1 MNIKTKI
8 LLGSALL
15 VAIPIIISS
24 FILGYSASN
33 DSLKALEKA
42 GESQLLSVRNLT
54 KGRIVDYLNNIEKQ
68 AKSFS
73 KDRMIIDAMKEFT
86 QAYEKYPEQTKV
98 SVAQA
103 KAELSKYY
111 TEQFN
116 VVYKE
121 NNNNQ
126 PANVEKWLDNL
137 SDTGLL
143 LQYQLIQKNTNALG
157 EKHLLDSLSD
167 ESDYDKVHQLYHPSI
182 RYFLEQF
189 EFYDVF
195 LVDAKSANVVYS
207 VFKELD
213 YATSLKTGSFS
224 NSGIAKVFNS
234 TVAKADENFTSI
246 VDFSSYAP
254 SYENPASFISSPI
267 MENGELLGVLVF
279 QMPIGRINE
288 IMTHSKGWLDAG
300 LGASGETYLV
310 GSDHTL
316 RSQSRFLIEDKVNY
330 IKVIEQAGV
339 DGKIIE
345 EIASKNTAISLQP
358 VDSLT
363 ANLALKGEDG
373 IQLVDDYR
381 QVSVLSAYSN
391 IHYGDLNWAILA
403 EIDEEEAYA
412 SAWGIS
418 EKIQLYATTVGIVLI
433 ALGAFVGWLFAR
445 SISAP
450 IGNLSGS
457 IGEVERNS
465 DLTYRL
471 SNKSSDELGSASI
484 ALNSMLEKFHNGITK
499 VAANSDKIYQSAES
513 TSSISQQNNQLLA
526 KQKEQTHDVV
536 ESMQK
541 MTASVNDISVNLKES
556 VEAITQANQKS
567 SQGHHTMRDT
577 IEFVDQL
584 AKQIDKASEVIQDF
598 EVHSSEIITVLAVIK
613 GIADQTNLLALN
625 AAIEAARA
633 GEQGRGFAVVADEVR
648 ALAGRTQSSTGEI
661 NEVIDKLKL
670 SSQEAIVSMQQSQSL
685 ADKLVSQATTAEQAF
700 SEVSHS
706 ISSVSDMNNK
716 ITSGLSEQVKITQ
729 EIDHSIHAISEITNE
744 NVEGS
749 MQTASASESLASLA
763 TDLRGLVKEF
773 KIRS

>member
-24 FILGYSASN
+24 LILGYSASS
-33 DSLKALEKA
+33 DSLRALEKA
-42 GESQLLSVRNLT
+42 GESQLLSVRNIT

-68 AKSFS
+68 VKSFS
-73 KDRMIIDAMKEFT
+73 KDRMIIDAMKGFT
-86 QAYEKYPEQTKV
+86 QAYEKYPTQAKV
-98 SVAQA
+98 PVAQA
-103 KAELSKYY
+103 KTELFKYY
-111 TEQFN
+111 SEQFN

-126 PANVEKWLDNL
+126 AANVQAWLDKL

-143 LQYQLIQKNTNALG
+143 LQYQLIQKNSNALG
-157 EKHLLDSLSD
+157 EKHLLDSLGD
-167 ESDYDKVHQLYHPSI
+167 ASDYDKVHQLYHPSI

-195 LVDAKSANVVYS
+195 LVDAKSGNVIYS

-213 YATSLKTGSFS
+213 YATSLKTGSFA

-234 TVAKADENFTSI
+234 TVGQSSEDFTSI

-254 SYENPASFISSPI
+254 SYENPASFISSPV
-267 MENGELLGVLVF
+267 MENGELLGVLIF

-288 IMTHSKGWLDAG
+288 IMTHSKDWKGAG
-300 LGASGETYLV
+300 LGDSGETYLV
-310 GSDHTL
+310 GSDHAL
-316 RSQSRFLIEDKVNY
+316 RSQSRFLIEDKANY
-330 IKVIEQAGV
+330 IKAIKQAGV
-339 DGKIIE
+339 SAQTIE

-363 ANLALKGEDG
+363 ANLALEGKNG

-391 IHYGDLNWAILA
+391 IDYGNLNWAILA
-403 EIDEEEAYA
+403 EIDEQEAYA
-412 SAWGIS
+412 SAWAIS
-418 EKIQLYATTVGIVLI
+418 DKIQFYAIAVGIVLI
-433 ALGAFVGWLFAR
+433 ALGVIVGWLFAR

-450 IGNLSGS
+450 IGNLSDS
-457 IGEVERNS
+457 IREVEQNS

-471 SNKSSDELGSASI
+471 SNQSSDELGSAST

-499 VAANSDKIYQSAES
+499 VAENSYKISQSAES
-513 TSSISQQNNQLLA
+513 TSSISLQNSQLLA
-526 KQKEQTHDVV
+526 QQKQQTHDVV

-541 MTASVNDISVNLKES
+541 MTSSVNSISSNLTES

-567 SQGHHTMRDT
+567 SQGHHTMQDT
-577 IEFVDQL
+577 IEFVDLL
-584 AKQIDKASEVIQDF
+584 AKQIDKASAVIQDF
-598 EVHSSEIITVLAVIK
+598 EIHSSEIITVLAVIK

-661 NEVIDKLKL
+661 NEVIDKLKM
-670 SSQEAIVSMQQSQSL
+670 SSQEAIESMQESQSL

-700 SEVSHS
+700 SEVS
-706 ISSVSDMNNK
+706 SSVSSVSEMNNK
-716 ITSGLSEQVKITQ
+716 ITSDLAEQLKITQ
-729 EIDHSIHAISEITNE
+729 EIDRNIHSISDITDE

-749 MQTASASESLASLA
+749 LQTAKASESLANLA
-763 TDLRGLVKEF
+763 TDLRALVKEF
-773 KIRS
+773 KL